1 MSYTFGKENTLFVVD
16 ALVDSLCRLGVGG
29 KLLKF
34 TRAPKYLNVL
44 NVPSSYVPPN
54 SQNLRFLALLLKNCP
69 LSSPLKLSRKLRADS
84 EPIPFHLSSRRKD
97 DGSIIK

>member
-1 MSYTFGKENTLFVVD
+1 VSYTFGKENTLFVVD

-54 SQNLRFLALLLKNCP
+54 SQNLRFLALLLKKCRLFLLGIAHKSQIHIS
-69 LSSPLKLSRKLRADS
+69 LSFYPG
-84 EPIPFHLSSRRKD
+84 PMPGHLDLFR
-97 DGSIIK
+97 